1 MWRVVFT
8 NQAQKDARKLAQ
20 SALKEKAEALLEERK
35 RRKESAPVQEKTE
48 QRKEEIQKVDAVVSV
63 ETEAAVQVVIEI
75 VAEVE
80 TKTTLKPEFISG
92 FYNSNIRKLQLL

>member
-1 MWRVVFT
+1 MI
-8 NQAQKDARKLAQ
+8 DLAQ
-20 SALKEKAEALLEERK
+20 AKVEIEALAQVE
-35 RRKESAPVQEKTE
+35 
-48 QRKEEIQKVDAVVSV
+48 AVVTV
-63 ETEAAVQVVIEI
+63 ELQALAIEAVQVVIEI